1 MRLIHGFDPN
11 VPDDH
16 GVSQYIT
23 LYCCGITVPTIKYI
37 AEPTAQMRQRFAP
50 GISRYGLAPVMEY
63 LTNVIDPMTMIRVI
77 MGPQNGIY
85 IDDIRCQYLLTQVRR
100 SVDQNA
106 CGGAFD
112 DDRRSGDRKGVVL
125 GKSVSGR
132 VDLGG

>member
-85 IDDIRCQYLLTQVRR
+85 IDDIRSEEHTSELQSLMRISYAVFCLKKKRY
-100 SVDQNA
+100 QN
-106 CGGAFD
+106 
-112 DDRRSGDRKGVVL
+112 RNYNNTNVI
-125 GKSVSGR
+125 
-132 VDLGG
+132 